1 MEILMRNLR
10 LISTVSAILL
20 LGVSAVSAQIVKTD
34 ETPAKA
40 PVAQQNAPVEKVAPA
55 VNSEQSKTRETTG
68 QAAPTTSA
76 SDKKELKTET
86 MKKDVPAA
94 AAGKASSDADSKVT
108 VKRKNRAAD
117 RNRGTSAR
125 ASADENEVGRSN
137 HVRHRHY
144 RHHYSHC
151 WTGFFG
157 HRHCWW

>member
-1 MEILMRNLR
+1 MRNLR

-20 LGVSAVSAQIVKTD
+20 LGVGAVSAQTVKTD

-40 PVAQQNAPVEKVAPA
+40 PVAQQNAPVQKTAPA
-55 VNSEQSKTRETTG
+55 VNSEQSKTSETTG

-76 SDKKELKTET
+76 SDKKELKTQT
-86 MKKDVPAA
+86 MKKDAA
-94 AAGKASSDADSKVT
+94 AVAAGKASSDADGKAK
-108 VKRKNRAAD
+108 VKRKNHAAD
-117 RNRGTSAR
+117 RNRGTAAR
-125 ASADENEVGRSN
+125 ASADENEVGGSN

-157 HRHCWW
+157 YRHCW

>member
-1 MEILMRNLR
+1 MRNLR
-10 LISTVSAILL
+10 LISTVSAVLL
-20 LGVSAVSAQIVKTD
+20 LGVSAVSAQTVKTD

-40 PVAQQNAPVEKVAPA
+40 PVVQQNAPVEKTAPA
-55 VNSEQSKTRETTG
+55 VNSEQSKTSETTG

-76 SDKKELKTET
+76 SDKKELKTKT
-86 MKKDVPAA
+86 VKKDDPAVG
-94 AAGKASSDADSKVT
+94 AGKASSNADGNAKV
-108 VKRKNRAAD
+108 KHKNRAAD
-117 RNRGTSAR
+117 RDRGIAAR

-157 HRHCWW
+157 YRHCW